1 MQLPMEIQ
9 TMILEF
15 LGPCWYLIV
24 LGETR
29 RLLEQMRNDHP
40 NRRER
45 LNLAKELYIGRTKYQ
60 GKSYISTIS
69 NMPLDCQVHMIS
81 ST

>member
-9 TMILEF
+9 TMSLEF

-40 NRRER
+40 NRCER
-45 LNLAKELYIGRTKYQ
+45 LNLAKELYIGRTK
-60 GKSYISTIS
+60 
-69 NMPLDCQVHMIS
+69 
-81 ST
+81 